1 MKRINFEELPAKV
14 TCGKCELF
22 IPDSVG
28 FGNGIGSCK
37 ELEAYKLKKPSSD
50 ALERAKKSIG
60 GKLLYPAVERRC
72 IKFKRAKD
80 D

>member
-1 MKRINFEELPAKV
+1 MNRIKFEELPKPV

-28 FGNGIGSCK
+28 FGDGIGSCK
-37 ELEAYKLKKPSSD
+37 ELEAYRLKKPSAE

-60 GKLLYPAVERRC
+60 GKLLYPSVERYC
-72 IKFKRAKD
+72 GKFKRAKK
-80 D
+80 